1 MNKENQETGKVI
13 TQGVVS
19 RRNQDG
25 TVILMKLDESN
36 LFFKIDGIAAA
47 TWGEYEN
54 PVTLNALIEKYS
66 AVYTENQDQL
76 TRDLTAFHQELS
88 RRGLIVSTTGAQT
101 LQKTTGTPSPLKKV
115 TPYCFGS
122 IKEFNLE
129 QIETEVLSESLY
141 LDVFAGSD
149 LRLKKDITPIAN
161 ALDQVLQLDGVHFEW
176 KNADAPQGLQAGLIA
191 QQVAAAMP
199 ELVRK
204 DSESGMLAVN
214 YPKMTSYLVE
224 AIKTLNTQVRTLED
238 RIKELECN

>member
-1 MNKENQETGKVI
+1 M
-13 TQGVVS
+13 
-19 RRNQDG
+19 
-25 TVILMKLDESN
+25 
-36 LFFKIDGIAAA
+36 
-47 TWGEYEN
+47 
-54 PVTLNALIEKYS
+54 
-66 AVYTENQDQL
+66 
-76 TRDLTAFHQELS
+76 
-88 RRGLIVSTTGAQT
+88 
-101 LQKTTGTPSPLKKV
+101 
-115 TPYCFGS
+115 
-122 IKEFNLE
+122 
-129 QIETEVLSESLY
+129 
-141 LDVFAGSD
+141 DVFAGSD